1 MSISET
7 LQRGTMDLLLL
18 TLLRDKDMYGYQL
31 SQELSNRSGGLCA
44 IPEGSLYPT
53 LYRMLDQGLISDQR
67 VIVGRRRARIYYHL
81 EPAGEAYL
89 HQLREEYLSM
99 NQGIMKVLASSP
111 DSPV

>member
-44 IPEGSLYPT
+44 IPES
-53 LYRMLDQGLISDQR
+53 GLISDHR

-81 EPAGEAYL
+81 EPAGEIYL

-111 DSPV
+111 DNPV

>member
-44 IPEGSLYPT
+44 IPESSLYPT
-53 LYRMLDQGLISDQR
+53 LYRMLDHGLISDHR

-81 EPAGEAYL
+81 EPAGEIYL